1 MKHPVFKEKNTPAW
15 DGGEGALLVDTH
27 DLEKA
32 LWTNYDYDAFITG
45 YIMVDTDGSITDAM
59 PRLNRKKSSGGI
71 ESIRRSGGDIFMST
85 IFIDLDRNP
94 HEPWNSDQEAQKWV
108 EAVSTQLPEAAVYA
122 TNAGMRVVLKLRQL
136 ARLEDYE
143 KIARVALRRVE
154 SEIRRIFAPLEV
166 DNASIQWD
174 RLFRLPHVVRKGE
187 STVDRAF
194 LYVPDPWPEWSP
206 GLADIHAAEQEIQ
219 ARVEERDMALPSD
232 KPAYSER
239 LKKTLQAMV
248 VGGPKGARRAARK
261 VLNGEV
267 FFKAGDRN
275 NATYRF
281 IQKLYYFARTSAY
294 VPPAEE
300 VLGALWDSI
309 EQSTGTA
316 PREALNETLS
326 MCLRSEARSAAT
338 LEVQQ
343 TRALVAIEATKDNNP
358 PVVYNN
364 KARFIYDP
372 TTRSYSIPVTDT
384 QTFIA
389 EVVRYHPAR
398 TLNDKNQP
406 LPVHEILRTMG
417 VRITDIK
424 YVLGQKRS
432 VFSQHNRVNSLRIGV
447 APLPPVPPQFY
458 PEVDEWLKALV
469 QDNIETETREKFFDW
484 LATCRQIDKP
494 TTALILQGVGGAGK
508 DMLAAALSQMFGGKA
523 EFSKALSRF
532 NSALMNSALIHLS
545 EGVPDDKAAVPV
557 SMRFREIVGGGEL
570 AIEQKGIDP
579 ISIVGNYRIF
589 VTSNNPRPIPVQD
602 TRTLEDFEAV
612 ANRVLHIHASRDA
625 KDLLASKGG
634 RDYTEDW
641 VTIETA
647 DGPIAGKI
655 AQHIA
660 WLEENHQVKHRG
672 DRFLVPANV
681 GKWHI
686 NELLQGILHHVLT
699 AVGVAAASQS
709 APRIAIVREGK
720 ILAAAGSHMA
730 AFVNKTCHTKYEPP
744 EVTTAIESSLAVG
757 APRRVDNLTY
767 YEMPRHLIMSVL
779 RPEYPEVFVEEARLY
794 ESLEN
799 QLERSEILRE
809 VK

>member
-1 MKHPVFKEKNTPAW
+1 MKHPVFKEKNVPAW
-15 DGGEGALLVDTH
+15 DGSEPLLVDTV

-32 LWTNYDYDAFITG
+32 LWDNYNFDAFITG
-45 YIMVDTDGSITDAM
+45 YIMVDTDGSIAESM
-59 PRLNRKKSSGGI
+59 PRLNRKKSAGGI
-71 ESIRRSGGDIFMST
+71 ESIRRSGGDVFMST
-85 IFIDLDRNP
+85 VFIDLDRNP

-108 EAVSTQLPEAAVYA
+108 EAIATQLPEAAVYS

-136 ARLEDYE
+136 AALEDYE

-154 SEIRRIFAPLEV
+154 AEVRRVFAPLEV
-166 DNASIQWD
+166 DKASIQWD

-194 LYVPDPWPEWSP
+194 LHVPDPWPEWSP
-206 GLADIHAAEQEIQ
+206 GLADLHTAEQEIQ
-219 ARVEERDMALPSD
+219 ARVEEREMDLPD
-232 KPAYSER
+232 EKPAYSER

-248 VGGPKGARRAARK
+248 IGGPKGSRRAAKK
-261 VLNGEV
+261 VLEGEL
-267 FFKAGDRN
+267 FFKTGDRN

-281 IQKLYYFARTSAY
+281 IQKLYYFARTTAY

-300 VLGALWDSI
+300 VLGVLWDSI
-309 EQSTGTA
+309 EKSPGTA
-316 PREALNETLS
+316 PREALNETLG
-326 MCLRSEARSAAT
+326 MCLRTEARSAAT

-343 TRALVAIEATKDNNP
+343 ARALVAVAATKDNNP

-364 KARFIYDP
+364 KARFIYDS

-389 EVVRYHPAR
+389 EVVRFHPAK

-406 LPVHEILRTMG
+406 LPVHEILRTLG

-432 VFSQHNRVNSLRIGV
+432 TFSQNKGKNSLRIGV
-447 APLPPVPPQFY
+447 APLPDIA
-458 PEVDEWLKALV
+458 PEFHADVDEWLKALV
-469 QDNIETETREKFFDW
+469 QDNPDEETQEKFFDW
-484 LATCRQIDKP
+484 LATCRQIHKP

-508 DMLAAALSQMFGGKA
+508 DMLAGALSQIFGGKA

-545 EGVPDDKAAVPV
+545 EGVPDDKNAMPV

-579 ISIVGNYRIF
+579 ISMAGNYRVF

-602 TRTLEDFEAV
+602 TRTMEDFEAV
-612 ANRVLHIHASRDA
+612 ANRVLHVHASRA
-625 KDLLASKGG
+625 ATNLLARNGG
-634 RDYTEDW
+634 RDYTADW
-641 VTIETA
+641 VAIDTP
-647 DGPIAGKI
+647 DGQVPGKI

-660 WLEENHQVKHRG
+660 WLEENHDVKHRG

-686 NELLQGILHHVLT
+686 TELLQGILRDVLK
-699 AVGVAAASQS
+699 AIGVAAASQS
-709 APRIAIVREGK
+709 ASRVAIVREGK
-720 ILAAAGSHMA
+720 ILASAGQHMA
-730 AFVNKTCHTKYEPP
+730 GYINNLQSTKYEPP
-744 EVTTAIESSLAVG
+744 EVTTAIERSLSVG

-767 YEMPRHLIMSVL
+767 YEMPHHLILSVL
-779 RPEYPEVFVEEARLY
+779 RPEYPDVFVEAQRLY
-794 ESLEN
+794 TSLVN